1 MGPEAAK
8 SHLGQSLVKALPTEE
23 RPAERAKQEI
33 DYGRRDKGYIYGAFR
48 PATGEAFTVAFPRRA
63 LEYWLPFLEQV
74 DAWIEPKTERIYA
87 VLDNLSMHRAT
98 DVLLFCLTHPRWE
111 FVFQPTYAAYL
122 NLIEPWWKT
131 LRSLALKGR
140 RFETWQEIVE
150 VVQQATAYWNA
161 HRHPFVWGRRRRHQP
176 RRSLGVAVVASTRVT

>member
-1 MGPEAAK
+1 
-8 SHLGQSLVKALPTEE
+8 
-23 RPAERAKQEI
+23 
-33 DYGRRDKGYIYGAFR
+33 
-48 PATGEAFTVAFPRRA
+48 ATGEAFTAPFPRRA

-74 DAWIEPKTERIYA
+74 DAWVEPTTERVYV

-98 DVLLFCLTHPRWE
+98 DVLLFSLTHPRWE

-131 LRSLALKGR
+131 LRSLALHGR

-150 VVQQATAYWNA
+150 AVEQATAYWNA
-161 HRHPFVWGRRRRHQP
+161 HRHFFV
-176 RRSLGVAVVASTRVT
+176 